1 MISEEEEITEEDIM
15 EEVIYSSQE
24 ETLEGEEEGI

>member
-15 EEVIYSSQE
+15 EEVIHFSQE